1 MSELLSAGDIQIDV
15 EGFDLASAVAILA
28 ERGRQMR
35 AAPVAAEAAGTI
47 VLRWH
52 LGGESFALPLADIA
66 QVVPLRRLT
75 PVPGAP
81 PGLIGL
87 ASVRRRVVNVMDVA
101 GLLGVDADTRDE
113 GHLLVLK
120 GPAPRLAVRVDRA
133 EGVEMLVEDMP
144 SAGALTAQVASRDGG
159 RLTLVDTARLIE
171 ALGPGGGQ

>member
-1 MSELLSAGDIQIDV
+1 MSEILSAGDIQV
-15 EGFDLASAVAILA
+15 EVDGLDLVGAAAILA
-28 ERGRQMR
+28 ERGLRMR
-35 AAPVAAEAAGTI
+35 AAPVAAEAVGTI

-75 PVPGAP
+75 PVPGALSR
-81 PGLIGL
+81 LIGL
-87 ASVRRRVVNVMDVA
+87 ASVRRRIVNVMDVA
-101 GLLGVDADTRDE
+101 GLLGVEADARAE

-133 EGVEMLVEDMP
+133 EGVEMLDAERIP
-144 SAGALTAQVASRDGG
+144 GGALTAQVTGRTGG
-159 RLTLVDTARLIE
+159 RLTLVDTARLVE